1 MFGTRFVGQS
11 SDSHRS
17 QGCKPLTLSTIT
29 ALSSP
34 VKFGWKCRSRTY
46 KQMVQSHRALP
57 VCVTSNAITQ
67 GKPHTYHPHPCR
79 RGSLLAYCDCFG
91 VTTLDRTATFRASTG
106 RTHRVYD
113 SDIVARLAG
122 FEPTLPDSESGVLP
136 LDDGRMFGDLYG
148 DRTRLY
154 TVDSRA
160 PHQSAYRP
168 RE

>member
-11 SDSHRS
+11 SGWLPKPRLQTLDAFNYNRS
-17 QGCKPLTLSTIT
+17 IKPCQ
-29 ALSSP
+29 
-34 VKFGWKCRSRTY
+34 VFGWKCRSRTY

-57 VCVTSNAITQ
+57 VCVTSNANMVSPTGIEPVPSGLQ
-67 GKPHTYHPHPCR
+67 PDEHTVY
-79 RGSLLAYCDCFG
+79 
-91 VTTLDRTATFRASTG
+91 TTATLVEQQVEGSTFAP
-106 RTHRVYD
+106 H
-113 SDIVARLAG
+113 VARLAG